1 MNVTITEHEPVAT
14 VCGNEVRIYGGKEKN
29 GIRPLRQIKE
39 FAHRGAAVLYA
50 TEFDDTTKRAYQ
62 R

>member
-1 MNVTITEHEPVAT
+1 MNVTVPEYEPVAA
-14 VCGNEVRIYGGKEKN
+14 VCGNEVRIYGGKGEN
-29 GIRPLRQIKE
+29 GIRPLQQIKE

-50 TEFDDTTKRAYQ
+50 TEFDDITKRSHK